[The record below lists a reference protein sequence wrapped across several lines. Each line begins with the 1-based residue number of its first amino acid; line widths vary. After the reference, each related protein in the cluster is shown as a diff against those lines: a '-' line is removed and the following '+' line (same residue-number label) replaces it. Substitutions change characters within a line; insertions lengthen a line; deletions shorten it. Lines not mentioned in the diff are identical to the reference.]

1 MTLRL
6 LLFANP
12 KTPASRTILKKQKI
26 SPHCL
31 YINFHV
37 FELRLQLNDL
47 FSIIIKWQGEII
59 RMMKRCLPR
68 HCFISAITSQEPG
81 RSTLVNKY
89 HTFRCSNLWFCW
101 SPSWSW
107 SWSWSWRQHFS
118 SAVSHYNW
126 HHTSSTLF
134 LFFILRTTVLKHNS
148 KAKKRSAE
156 LAIAAA
162 AFNAEVCLL
171 FFFIIRLSYVV
182 FNWCWFIYIFIC

>member
-107 SWSWSWRQHFS
+107 SWSWRQHFS